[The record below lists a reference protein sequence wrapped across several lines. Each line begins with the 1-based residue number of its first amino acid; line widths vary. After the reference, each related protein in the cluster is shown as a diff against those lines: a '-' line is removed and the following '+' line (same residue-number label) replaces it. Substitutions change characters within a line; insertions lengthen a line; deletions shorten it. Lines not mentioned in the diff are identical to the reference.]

1 MASIAESAPSARTES
16 LYVRVGGEEGI
27 RRLVKA
33 FYDLVETHPIGRP
46 VNLLQLRGHG
56 IAHARIDQ
64 FNFLSGFF
72 GGPKLYAERYG
83 HSNVRLI
90 HAHVEVDRESRDSWL
105 TCMDMAIDEVG
116 YAPELKKELMHNFTV
131 VADLLVNR

>member
-1 MASIAESAPSARTES
+1 MSAAAQAASATES
-16 LYVRVGGEEGI
+16 LYDRVGGAGGV
-27 RRLVKA
+27 RRLVDT
-33 FYDLVETHPIGRP
+33 FYDLVETHPAGRP
-46 VNLLQLRGHG
+46 VYLLQLRGHG

-64 FNFLSGFF
+64 FNFLCGFF

-90 HAHVEVDRESRDSWL
+90 HAHVEIDMESRDSWL
-105 TCMDMAIDEVG
+105 TCMDMAIDQVG
-116 YAPELKKELMHNFTV
+116 MAPALKRELMDNFTV

>member
-1 MASIAESAPSARTES
+1 MDSSAQPSDAAES

-27 RRLVKA
+27 RRLVKV
-33 FYDLVETHPIGRP
+33 FYDLVETHPAGRP

-56 IAHARIDQ
+56 VAHARIDQ

-90 HAHVEVDRESRDSWL
+90 HAHVEIDRESRDSWL
-105 TCMDMAIDEVG
+105 TCMDMAIDEIG
-116 YAPELKKELMHNFTV
+116 YSDALKKELMDNFTV

>member
-1 MASIAESAPSARTES
+1 MAAVTPSSDS
-16 LYVRVGGEEGI
+16 LYFRVGGEEGI
-27 RRLVKA
+27 RRLVNT
-33 FYDLVETHPIGRP
+33 FYDLIETHPAGRP
-46 VNLLQLRGHG
+46 VLLLQLRGHG

-72 GGPKLYAERYG
+72 GGPRLYAERYG

-90 HAHVEVDRESRDSWL
+90 HAHVAIDREARDSWL
-105 TCMDMAIDEVG
+105 SCMVMAIDKVG
-116 YAPELKKELMHNFTV
+116 YSEELKKELMDNFTV

>member
-1 MASIAESAPSARTES
+1 MTGVQTPSET

-27 RRLVKA
+27 RQLVKV
-33 FYDLVETHPIGRP
+33 FYDLIEMHPAGRP
-46 VNLLQLRGHG
+46 VNLLHLRGHG
-56 IAHARIDQ
+56 IVHARIDQ

-72 GGPKLYAERYG
+72 GGPRLYAERYG

-90 HAHVEVDRESRDSWL
+90 HAHVEIDQKARDSWL

-116 YAPELKKELMHNFTV
+116 YPDELKKELMDNFIV